1 MATEMTIRELLRAP
15 APTLS
20 FEFFPPRDAAA
31 QETLWETIARLA
43 ETRPDFASITYGASG
58 TTRGSSR
65 EVVRRLADSHTI
77 RPLAHLTCVD
87 QSRDEITA
95 VIGEFL
101 SEGVRDFLA
110 LRGDPPAG
118 QPDWRPHPDGLLYAS
133 ELVAH
138 LRDVVA
144 AHGIGGDEFSVG
156 VTAFPAAHGQE
167 QWRQQGLDV
176 LRAKQDAGA
185 DFAVTQVFY
194 EASQWE
200 ALASDALAAG
210 ITLPILPGIIPLL
223 STGRATRLEQLTG
236 VAVPGTI
243 VEALEN
249 AEDADA
255 ARRIGVA
262 QAASLAREL
271 VTAGAPGVHV
281 YTFNRHGAALDL
293 VAEAGLTR

>member
-1 MATEMTIRELLRAP
+1 MTIRELLRAP

-31 QETLWETIARLA
+31 QEALWEAIARLA
-43 ETRPDFASITYGASG
+43 EVHPDFASITYGASG

-65 EVVRRLADSHTI
+65 EVVRRLAKGHTI

-95 VIGEFL
+95 VIEEFL

-118 QPDWRPHPDGLLYAS
+118 QPDWRPHPDGLLYAYQ
-133 ELVAH
+133 LVSH
-138 LRDVVA
+138 LREVVA
-144 AHGIGGDEFSVG
+144 SHGIGQDEFSVG
-156 VTAFPAAHGQE
+156 VAAFPAAHGQD
-167 QWRQQGLDV
+167 QWRQQGMDV
-176 LRAKQDAGA
+176 LRAKQEAGA

-200 ALASDALAAG
+200 ALAADALAEG

-223 STGRATRLEQLTG
+223 STARAARLELLTG
-236 VAVPGTI
+236 VTVPLSI
-243 VEALEN
+243 LDALEG
-249 AEDADA
+249 AADDEA
-255 ARRIGVA
+255 ARRVGVA
-262 QAASLAREL
+262 HAAELARDL
-271 VTAGAPGVHV
+271 IAAGAPGVHV
-281 YTFNRHGAALDL
+281 YTFNRHEAALDL
-293 VAEAGLTR
+293 VDAAGLAH

>member
-1 MATEMTIRELLRAP
+1 MTIRELLRAP

-31 QETLWETIARLA
+31 QEALWDTIARLA

-65 EVVRRLADSHTI
+65 EVVRRLADGHTI

-87 QSRDEITA
+87 QSRDEITE
-95 VIGEFL
+95 VIEEFL
-101 SEGVRDFLA
+101 AEGVRDFLA
-110 LRGDPPAG
+110 LRGDPPVG

-133 ELVAH
+133 ELVSH

-144 AHGIGGDEFSVG
+144 RHGIREDEFSVG
-156 VTAFPAAHGQE
+156 VAAFPAAHGQE

-185 DFAVTQVFY
+185 AFAVTQVFY
-194 EASQWE
+194 EAAQWE
-200 ALASDALAAG
+200 ALATDALAAG

-223 STGRATRLEQLTG
+223 STGRAARLERLTG
-236 VAVPGTI
+236 VTVPRSI
-243 VEALEN
+243 LDALEGV
-249 AEDADA
+249 ADDEA
-255 ARRIGVA
+255 ARRVGVA
-262 QAASLAREL
+262 HAASLARDL
-271 VTAGAPGVHV
+271 IAAGAPGVHV
-281 YTFNRHGAALDL
+281 YTFNRHEAARDL
-293 VAEAGLTR
+293 VAAAGLAR

>member
-1 MATEMTIRELLRAP
+1 MTIRELLRAP

-31 QETLWETIARLA
+31 QQVLWDTIARLA
-43 ETRPDFASITYGASG
+43 GTRPDFASITYGASG

-65 EVVRRLADSHTI
+65 EVVRRLADGHTI
-77 RPLAHLTCVD
+77 RPLAHLTCVG
-87 QSRDEITA
+87 QSRDEITE
-95 VIGEFL
+95 VIEEFL

-144 AHGIGGDEFSVG
+144 SRGIGEDELSVG
-156 VTAFPAAHGQE
+156 VAAFPAAHGHE

-194 EASQWE
+194 EAHQWE
-200 ALASDALAAG
+200 ALANDALAEG

-223 STGRATRLEQLTG
+223 STGRAARLELLTG
-236 VAVPGTI
+236 VTVPRSILG
-243 VEALEN
+243 ALEDT
-249 AEDADA
+249 ADADE
-255 ARRIGVA
+255 ARRVGVA
-262 QAASLAREL
+262 HAADLARAL
-271 VTAGAPGVHV
+271 IAAGAPGVHV
-281 YTFNRHGAALDL
+281 YTFNRHEAALDL
-293 VAEAGLTR
+293 VAAAGLRR